1 MDDESKEIIHKSVHD
16 FLQEVAN
23 GMQDIP
29 KEFEEDK
36 KYLLFFGSLGFSN
49 KVLKAAEDYG
59 MEKFLC

>member
-1 MDDESKEIIHKSVHD
+1 MDDESKEIIHKSVHN

-36 KYLLFFGSLGFSN
+36 KYLFVFLDHLGFSN

-59 MEKFLC
+59 